1 MDLLI
6 DEPDPGLVRV
16 TLNRPDQR
24 NAITAAMGE
33 RLLALWTDL
42 AVRPDMRAL
51 ILTGAGDLA
60 FSAGGDLKER
70 HRQSAADLARSQAVH
85 RLAGTVRQ
93 TFAFPVI
100 AAVNG
105 AALGGGAELVLSAD
119 LVLMADHATL
129 GLPEIRHGFMPG
141 MGGTQALMRRVGK
154 LAAAELLLTGDPV
167 GAERALALGLANR
180 VLPGADLQG
189 AALAL
194 ARRVAAAPEVA
205 VQAIVRALRYG
216 DEGGLTGGLALEA
229 ALHRHLMDRPE
240 RQAGVAR
247 FAEPGAPPPRTTG

>member
-1 MDLLI
+1 MSILI
-6 DEPDPGLVRV
+6 EEPDPGIVRV
-16 TLNRPDQR
+16 TLNRAEAR
-24 NAITAAMGE
+24 NAITTGMGE
-33 RLLALWTDL
+33 ELLALWTDL
-42 AVRPDMRAL
+42 ALRPGMRAL
-51 ILTGAGDLA
+51 ILTGAGDVA

-70 HRQSAADLARSQAVH
+70 HRQGAAELARSQSVH

-100 AAVNG
+100 AALNG
-105 AALGGGAELVLSAD
+105 AALGGGAELALSAD
-119 LVLMADHATL
+119 LVLMADHAVL

-141 MGGTQALMRRVGK
+141 MGGTQALMRRAGK
-154 LAAAELLLTGDPV
+154 LVAAEMLLTGEAI

-180 VLPGADLQG
+180 VVPGRDLPG

-194 ARRVAAAPEVA
+194 ARQIASAPEVA
-205 VQAIVRALRYG
+205 VQAIIRALRFG
-216 DEGGLTGGLALEA
+216 DEGGLTAGLALEA

-247 FAEPGAPPPRTTG
+247 FAEGRASDRPRG

>member
-1 MDLLI
+1 MEILI
-6 DEPDPGLVRV
+6 EEPDAGIVRV
-16 TLNRPDQR
+16 TFNRPESR
-24 NAITAAMGE
+24 NAITSAMGQT
-33 RLLALWTDL
+33 LLALWTDL
-42 AVRPDMRAL
+42 AVRPDIRAL
-51 ILTGAGDLA
+51 ILTGAGQRA

-70 HRQSAADLARSQAVH
+70 HRQSATDLARSQAVH

-105 AALGGGAELVLSAD
+105 AALGGGAELALSAD

-129 GLPEIRHGFMPG
+129 GLPEVRHGFMPG

-154 LAAAELLLTGDPV
+154 LAAAELLLTGDAV
-167 GAERALALGLANR
+167 SARRARGLGLANR
-180 VLPGADLQG
+180 VLPGADLPDE
-189 AALAL
+189 ALAL
-194 ARRVAAAPEVA
+194 ARQIATAPEVA
-205 VQAIVRALRYG
+205 VQAIVRALRFG

-247 FAEPGAPPPRTTG
+247 FAGGADRADPLA

>member
-1 MDLLI
+1 MDILI
-6 DEPDPGLVRV
+6 EEPEPGLVRM
-16 TLNRPDQR
+16 TFNRPAQR

-33 RLLALWTDL
+33 RLLSLWTEL

-51 ILTGAGDLA
+51 ILTGAGDMA

-70 HRQSAADLARSQAVH
+70 HRQSPADLARSQAVH

-119 LVLMADHATL
+119 LVLMADHACI

-154 LAAAELLLTGDPV
+154 LAAADLLLSGDAV
-167 GAERALALGLANR
+167 GAERALALGLANQ
-180 VLPGADLQG
+180 VLSAAELPE

-194 ARRVAAAPEVA
+194 ARRIATAPEVA
-205 VQAIVRALRYG
+205 VQAIIRALHFG

-240 RQAGVAR
+240 RQTGVAH
-247 FAEPGAPPPRTTG
+247 FAERHAPTGPSS

>member
-1 MDLLI
+1 MDLI
-6 DEPDPGLVRV
+6 FEEPAPGIARV

-24 NAITAAMGE
+24 NAITTAMGE
-33 RLLALWTDL
+33 ALLAHWTAL
-42 AVRPDMRAL
+42 ALRPDMRAL

-70 HRQSAADLARSQAVH
+70 HRQSATDLARSQSVH
-85 RLAGTVRQ
+85 RLAATVRQ

-129 GLPEIRHGFMPG
+129 GLPEVRHGFMPG

-154 LAAAELLLTGDPV
+154 LAAAELLLTGDAV
-167 GAERALALGLANR
+167 SARRALGLGLANR
-180 VLPGADLQG
+180 VLPGADL
-189 AALAL
+189 ADEALAL
-194 ARRVAAAPEVA
+194 ARQIAAAPEVA
-205 VQAIVRALRYG
+205 VQAIVRALRFG

-247 FAEPGAPPPRTTG
+247 FAGGADRADPLA

>member
-1 MDLLI
+1 MDILI
-6 DEPDPGLVRV
+6 DEPDPGIVRV

-24 NAITAAMGE
+24 NAITAAMGAH
-33 RLLALWTDL
+33 LLALWTEL

-70 HRQSAADLARSQAVH
+70 HRQSAAELARSQAVH
-85 RLAGTVRQ
+85 RLTGTVRQ

-129 GLPEIRHGFMPG
+129 GLPEVRHGFMPG

-154 LAAAELLLTGDPV
+154 LAAAELLLTGEAVAAD
-167 GAERALALGLANR
+167 RALALGLANR
-180 VLPGADLQG
+180 VLPAADLPEV
-189 AALAL
+189 ALAL
-194 ARRVAAAPEVA
+194 ARQIAKAPEVA
-205 VQAIVRALRYG
+205 VQAIIRALRFG

-240 RQAGVAR
+240 RQAGVAG
-247 FAEPGAPPPRTTG
+247 FALRGAGPDRLA